1 MVAFF
6 VSNVV
11 GMGNVELDTEFC
23 CISQVG
29 GLHLVDKTTGQA
41 INTSYIVTC
50 TQVGDD
56 DICFE
61 TRSGSKYVIRL
72 ETLSDLRSNFVKSI
86 KYEAAKNSP
95 LNSLKY
101 TEIGRLMGIA

>member
-1 MVAFF
+1 MKAFF

-11 GMGNVELDTEFC
+11 GMGSVELDTEFC
-23 CISQVG
+23 CISQGG

-41 INTSYIVTC
+41 INTSYITNC

-61 TRSGSKYVIRL
+61 TRSGSKYVVRL
-72 ETLSDLRSNFVKSI
+72 ETLADLRSNFVRHL
-86 KYEAAKNSP
+86 KYEAAREP
-95 LNSLKY
+95 FRSLKY
-101 TEIGRLMGIA
+101 TEIGRLMGMA